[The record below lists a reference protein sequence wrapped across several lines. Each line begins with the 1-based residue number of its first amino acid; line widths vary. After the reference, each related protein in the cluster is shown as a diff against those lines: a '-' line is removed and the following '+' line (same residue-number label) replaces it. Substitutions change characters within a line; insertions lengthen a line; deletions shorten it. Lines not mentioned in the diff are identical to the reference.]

1 MSRTPSEQTN
11 PRPARARSGRPRLGK
26 ETGRETILA
35 NALQSFA
42 RRGYDGVNI
51 RDLARQAGVNIALA
65 NYHFGSKAALWE
77 ACLQQLQLNA
87 IACVSHMQSLASAA
101 LPYPQRLVGVYAA
114 FIRFSADTPDYGL
127 FILQEMLQPG
137 DRQELVRDVLI
148 EPFQN
153 VTMPLLIE
161 GKSLGLIRSDDIP
174 LMFFIHSI
182 AISHM
187 LAGQGLVASF
197 FTPENRREET
207 LRELLKMMIR
217 SAVGVLPEDFDQA
230 IEAAVNPAK

>member
-1 MSRTPSEQTN
+1 MNRPPSDQTK
-11 PRPARARSGRPRLGK
+11 PKPAATRSGRPRLGK
-26 ETGRETILA
+26 ETGRETILS

-51 RDLARQAGVNIALA
+51 RDLAKQAGVNVALA

-77 ACLQQLQLNA
+77 ACLQQLQLAARDSISN
-87 IACVSHMQSLASAA
+87 MQSLATAA
-101 LPYPQRLVGVYAA
+101 QPYPQRLVGVYAA

-137 DRQELVRDVLI
+137 DRQELVRAVLI
-148 EPFQN
+148 EPFQT
-153 VTMPLLIE
+153 VTMPLLME
-161 GKSLGLIRSDDIP
+161 GKSLGFIRSDDIP

-197 FTPENRREET
+197 FTPDNRREET

-217 SAVGVLPEDFDQA
+217 SAVGLLPSEFDQA
-230 IEAAVNPAK
+230 IEAAVKAAN